1 MSANDP
7 KRCLANYFFP
17 GGLYKLATL
26 EALSATA
33 LNSAPV
39 QALEVV
45 TSEIVPAAAAANK
58 AAIADFSLVSF
69 RDKQEVGVAS
79 REVEVYKSAAG
90 SLDQLPHNRFSV
102 LRCSNQSLGIIP
114 G

>member
-1 MSANDP
+1 MSAFDHP
-7 KRCLANYFFP
+7 KGRTGCPLAVPRNYFFP

-45 TSEIVPAAAAANK
+45 TSEIPPAAAAANN
-58 AAIADFSLVSF
+58 AAIVDSASLVSVMSRIR
-69 RDKQEVGVAS
+69 RDDGPFTS
-79 REVEVYKSAAG
+79 RNY
-90 SLDQLPHNRFSV
+90 
-102 LRCSNQSLGIIP
+102 P

>member
-45 TSEIVPAAAAANK
+45 TSEIVPAAAANK
-58 AAIADFSLVSF
+58 AAIAELSLVSF